1 MEIER
6 NSACQT
12 LMRIAISSGI
22 GILCLIY
29 VLSSSR
35 SDLSETNGA
44 QLLGAAGSNGSA
56 QCEERGG
63 SAMLVA
69 SVPGVGTAAAG
80 TSMGVAFHLN
90 LGILGPVA
98 HLTAQYSSGGLN

>member
-1 MEIER
+1 MELER

-12 LMRIAISSGI
+12 LKRIEISSAI
-22 GILCLIY
+22 GILCLSY

-35 SDLSETNGA
+35 SVLSQTNDA

-56 QCEERGG
+56 KCEERGG
-63 SAMLVA
+63 IAMLVA

-80 TSMGVAFHLN
+80 TSMGVAFLLS

-98 HLTAQYSSGGLN
+98 PLTAQYSSGGLN